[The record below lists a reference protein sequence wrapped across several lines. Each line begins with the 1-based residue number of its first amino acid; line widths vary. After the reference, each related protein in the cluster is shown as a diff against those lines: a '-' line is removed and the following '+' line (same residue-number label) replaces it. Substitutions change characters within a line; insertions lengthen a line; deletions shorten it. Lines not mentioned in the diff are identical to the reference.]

1 MRKYLNII
9 TAYSIMLFLI
19 ILVGIFQSWSTAL
32 TILNYCLISAV
43 MTMGANI
50 QWGYAGLINFGIMG
64 YTALGGLAVVLV
76 SVAPVPEAWSAG
88 GINML
93 LSLFLIIGI
102 VISVK
107 FILKKFR
114 DKKYKN
120 YLIALSIIL
129 GVILIRIV
137 SSPGI
142 EAIESVDPAKTGF
155 LGGLGL
161 PVLFSWIV
169 GGLLAAGLAFIVGK
183 IALGLRADYLAIAT
197 LLIAEIVV
205 SIVKHEDWL
214 ARGVKNVIGLK
225 RPVPYEIDLQ
235 NSPWLINLVEKLNQ
249 GKLNLI
255 NSVSE
260 QKDVLNQLVIDAS
273 SIYVKLCMTGLFLT
287 VVIILLIITQKALNS
302 PWGRKMR
309 AIRDNEEAAGA
320 MGKNVVKEHLLI
332 FILGSAIVGL
342 AGAMMVTNDGLF
354 TPGSY
359 RPMRYT
365 FVIWVMVI
373 VGGTGNNFGAILGG
387 FVVWFLWVEA
397 GPMALF
403 LINFFTTHLSDTNA
417 FKVHL
422 IESAPYFRFLIIGIG
437 LLLMMRYRP
446 KGLIPEKINVKN
458 FKCGFIF

>member
-107 FILKKFR
+107 FILKKFH

-235 NSPWLINLVEKLNQ
+235 NSSWFINLVEKLNQ

-287 VVIILLIITQKALNS
+287 VVIILLIVTQKALNS

-417 FKVHL
+417 LKVHL

-446 KGLIPEKINVKN
+446 KGLIPEKINVKK
-458 FKCGFIF
+458 F

>member
-1 MRKYLNII
+1 MKNYSDVIS
-9 TAYSIMLFLI
+9 AYIIMLLLI
-19 ILVGIFQSWSTAL
+19 IIVGIFQSWSIAL

-43 MTMGANI
+43 MTIGANI

-64 YTALGGLAVVLV
+64 YTALGGLAVVLF
-76 SVAPVPEAWSAG
+76 SVEPVKKAWQVG
-88 GINML
+88 GLNLI
-93 LSLFLIIGI
+93 LSLWVI
-102 VISVK
+102 VIIVFSVK
-107 FILKKFR
+107 FIIKKF
-114 DKKYKN
+114 KKSN
-120 YLIALSIIL
+120 LRSFWVGAIIIGGIL
-129 GVILIRIV
+129 LIRITAI
-137 SSPGI
+137 PGI
-142 EAIESVDPAKTGF
+142 EAIESVDPAKTGY

-161 PVLFSWIV
+161 PVLFSWIA
-169 GGLLAAGLAFIVGK
+169 GAFFAAGLAFVVGK

-205 SIVKHEDWL
+205 SILKHEEWL

-225 RPVPYEIDLQ
+225 RPAPYEIDLQ
-235 NSPWLINLVEKLNQ
+235 KSEWFINLVEKFNF

-255 NSVSE
+255 QSVSE
-260 QKDVLNQLVIDAS
+260 KQDALNQMVIDAS
-273 SIYVKLCMTGLFLT
+273 SIYVKLCFTGLFLS
-287 VVIILLIITQKALNS
+287 VVIFLLIITQKALYS

-309 AIRDNEEAAGA
+309 AIRDNEEAASA
-320 MGKNVVKEHLLI
+320 MGKNIVKEHLLI

-397 GPMALF
+397 APIALF
-403 LINFFTTHLSDTNA
+403 LINLFTAHLPETDA
-417 FKVHL
+417 LRVHL
-422 IESAPYFRFLIIGIG
+422 IESAPYFRFLLIGIG
-437 LLLMMRYRP
+437 LLVIMRYRP
-446 KGLIPEKINVKN
+446 QGIIPEKIIKQ
-458 FKCGFIF
+458 

>member
-1 MRKYLNII
+1 MRNYLNVIS
-9 TAYSIMLFLI
+9 AYSIMILLI
-19 ILVGIFQSWSTAL
+19 ILVGIFQSWTIAL
-32 TILNYCLISAV
+32 SILNYCLISAV

-76 SVAPVPEAWSAG
+76 SVAPVQEAWQVG
-88 GINML
+88 GVNIIFCL
-93 LSLFLIIGI
+93 LIIFLIVFSIRFLLKRFNKSKTRNYSIAGI
-102 VISVK
+102 
-107 FILKKFR
+107 
-114 DKKYKN
+114 
-120 YLIALSIIL
+120 IIL
-129 GVILIRIV
+129 GIILLRVTAI
-137 SSPGI
+137 PGI

-155 LGGLGL
+155 LGGLGM

-169 GGLLAAGLAFIVGK
+169 GAFLAGGLAFLVGK

-205 SIVKHEDWL
+205 SIIKHEDWL

-235 NSPWLINLVEKLNQ
+235 TSKWFINLVEKLNQ

-255 NSVSE
+255 SSVTE
-260 QKDVLNQLVIDAS
+260 KKDMLNQLVIDAS
-273 SIYVKLCMTGLFLT
+273 SVYVKLCMTGFFLS
-287 VVIILLIITQKALNS
+287 VVIILLILSQKALYS

-309 AIRDNEEAAGA
+309 AIRDNEEAASA
-320 MGKNVVKEHLLI
+320 MGKNIVKEHLFI

-397 GPMALF
+397 APIALF
-403 LINFFTTHLSDTNA
+403 LINFFTSHLDETSTL
-417 FKVHL
+417 KKHL
-422 IESAPYFRFLIIGIG
+422 IESAPYFRFLMIGTI
-437 LLLMMRYRP
+437 LLIVMRYRP
-446 KGLIPEKINVKN
+446 KGILPEKIIKN
-458 FKCGFIF
+458 